1 MAITNK
7 LKTLLDQPVWEWTRF
22 NVTPGQTSA
31 MSAPVNNSRYL
42 YNINGTT
49 FTRFDTFT
57 DAFQVLQ
64 APPIT
69 PLGLVDITY
78 KGYDGYYSRAISG
91 TTTTI
96 NGSFIAGKIC
106 KGKKIRIVEGVNDGE
121 ERTIIDVSQPVI
133 VDYVVATTVSVASPT
148 SITDSTKSW
157 QPNQWRGY
165 QYRIISGAAKGV
177 IKTIIYNNSN
187 TIFFSDINYF
197 GIDPRS
203 VSFNFKAT
211 PSAAG
216 DSTKSIGVIEYHTA
230 TVDTPF
236 TSPSND
242 TTKYIVLG
250 GAIWLT
256 TALATAPFYQFY
268 SYDVLSDQWNVKSAY
283 STFYLSQMGG
293 TATPANTVSLERIG
307 EYAGS
312 YLSGA
317 STSSTLRTVTDSSLN
332 ILPNRFAN
340 YQLRLSDGQVR
351 VIQSHTSDTFT
362 FYRDMDF
369 VPLSG
374 TSFNVYA
381 DNDKIFMSGA
391 GLGMLAQYSIQRD
404 AWTQG
409 EIHDSGVVRNISINR
424 GNTPALP
431 ITSITYT
438 ASASVFGN
446 PSNTGFATVTTAINH
461 WFKAGDAISISG
473 VTPADYNVSNISM
486 FNTSGSVTSLVYPLT
501 STPSDATIFNTDAA
515 NVTLVTAT
523 VIPDASKNW
532 IVNEHRGKILW
543 SSNNAVATTSNA
555 RFIHSNSSTAL
566 STQSF
571 GTAPA
576 IGSRYHIQDLKS
588 FGGDS
593 VIGTNSYVFTADTTT
608 GSPILT
614 NVTNISAI
622 KLNTPIL
629 SPGNILPVYTRVIG
643 IEPENNIIRINQ
655 NATSTTTLTLTGDE
669 RLTNGWNIV
678 SNICCFRNGDIS
690 IPITSI
696 THATGT
702 ATVTTTIPHNYVSG
716 DLVCVRGVQTTG
728 NDNNYNV
735 TYTSITVTGP
745 SIFTYSMSSP
755 TNNTATAAFTNST
768 TTLVDASKNWP
779 PNLLAGARGRIVAGT
794 GAGQEFT
801 INTTGVLLPTTLT
814 FTAALATAPDST
826 SVYVIYPNQ
835 ARGIGHALRY
845 IGNNSD
851 ADTKGKYLVS
861 VRGSTA
867 ATTGTSNIEKFD
879 ITTSEWEFMDP
890 QPFSITS
897 DTLAAGSS
905 VAYDGQDRLYIQ
917 QNVTHRFKYID
928 IDKEEVVPWG
938 QAPNPSTPGTINNGN
953 KCEIVTSEDGLQ
965 YLYFQ
970 KNDSGEMYRTLLF
983 V

>member
-31 MSAPVNNSRYL
+31 MTAPVNNGRYL
-42 YNINGTT
+42 YNINGAT

-57 DAFQVLQ
+57 DTLQ
-64 APPIT
+64 ALQSLPIT
-69 PLGLVDITY
+69 PAGLVDITY

-106 KGKKIRIVEGVNDGE
+106 KGKKIRILEGVNDGE
-121 ERTIIDVSQPVI
+121 ERTITDVSQPVT
-133 VDYVVATTVSVASPT
+133 VDYVVSTSVSVNSPT
-148 SITDSTKSW
+148 SITDNTKSW

-165 QYRIISGAAKGV
+165 QYRIISGNAKGL
-177 IKTIIYNNSN
+177 IKTIVYNNSN
-187 TIFFSDINYF
+187 TIFFGDASYL

-211 PSAAG
+211 PSAAN
-216 DSTKSIGVIEYHTA
+216 DTTKSIGVIEYQTA

-256 TALATAPFYQFY
+256 TASGTAPFYQFY

-283 STFYLSQMGG
+283 STFYLAQMGG

-317 STSSTLRTVTDSSLN
+317 STSSTLRTLTDTSLN
-332 ILPNRFAN
+332 IVPNRFAN
-340 YQLRLSDGQVR
+340 YQLRLNNGQTR

-369 VPLSG
+369 VSLSG

-381 DNDKIFMSGA
+381 DNDKIFMSGGGA
-391 GLGMLAQYSIQRD
+391 GMLAQYSIQRD

-409 EIHDSGVVRNISINR
+409 EIHDSGIVQNISIKR
-424 GNTPALP
+424 GYEPALA
-431 ITSITYT
+431 ITSINYT
-438 ASASVFGN
+438 ASAGAFGN

-461 WFKAGDAISISG
+461 WFKAGDVISISG

-501 STPSDATIFNTDAA
+501 SAPSDTAISNTDAA

-543 SSNNAVATTSNA
+543 SSNNSGSTTSLA

-593 VIGTNSYVFTADTTT
+593 VIGTNSYVFTANTTA
-608 GSPILT
+608 GSSTLT

-629 SPGNILPVYTRVIG
+629 SPSNSLPIYTRVIG

-669 RLTNGWNIV
+669 RLTNGWNII

-696 THATGT
+696 THAAGT
-702 ATVTTTIPHNYVSG
+702 ATVTTTIPHNYVAG

-735 TYTSITVTGP
+735 TYTPLTVTGP
-745 SIFTYSMSSP
+745 SIFTYSMSAP
-755 TNNTATAAFTNST
+755 TNNTATAAAT
-768 TTLVDASKNWP
+768 TTLAQLVDASRNWP

-801 INTTGVLLPTTLT
+801 VNTSSPTILT
-814 FTAALATAPDST
+814 FTSNIATALDST
-826 SVYVIYPNQ
+826 SIYVIYPNQ
-835 ARGIGHALRY
+835 PRGIGHALRY
-845 IGNNSD
+845 IGNNSN

-861 VRGSTA
+861 VRG
-867 ATTGTSNIEKFD
+867 GNTSNVEKFN
-879 ITTSEWEFMDP
+879 ITTSEWEFIDP
-890 QPFSITS
+890 QPFSITN
-897 DTLAAGSS
+897 DTLGPGSS
-905 VAYDGQDRLYIQ
+905 VEYDGKDRLYIQ
-917 QNVTHRFKYID
+917 QNVNHRFRYID
-928 IDKEEVVPWG
+928 IDEEEVVPYG
-938 QAPNPSTPGTINNGN
+938 QAPNPSTPATINNGN

-970 KNDSGEMYRTLLF
+970 KNDSGEMYRTLIF